1 LWNEPIFA
9 HCRFAPESRHSV
21 AAQYRSH
28 WAQSDILHCKR
39 TALFDHSVG
48 RLIGRDLSAGSN
60 TYLLEVCSVVIVG
73 NLAQK
78 IDP

>member
-1 LWNEPIFA
+1 MT
-9 HCRFAPESRHSV
+9 R
-21 AAQYRSH
+21 